1 MAGLSDLTALLRER
15 FSTNVSASLSN
26 LSAQQWIRLIA
37 IAGAY
42 MLLRPYLM
50 KIGGK
55 MQMRQLEAEHDA
67 AEAEALALAA
77 SRRPALSPNDL
88 RGTAAPSLSAGL
100 GIPDDS
106 DSDDYDPDD
115 DAITTGAAAAAA
127 STATSG
133 ADWGKTARRRQRKMV
148 RQLLSAHEKQLAEAQ
163 ADEEDK
169 DIAEF
174 LIE

>member
-1 MAGLSDLTALLRER
+1 MGLNDLVTLARER
-15 FSTNVSASLSN
+15 FSTNVSASISN

-67 AEAEALALAA
+67 AEQEALALAA
-77 SRRPALSPNDL
+77 KKRPALSPNDL
-88 RGTAAPSLSAGL
+88 RGTAAPGSMTGL
-100 GIPDDS
+100 LGLDGDS
-106 DSDDYDPDD
+106 DSDDDNDD
-115 DAITTGAAAAAA
+115 DNNNAP
-127 STATSG
+127 ATSSG
-133 ADWGKTARRRQRKMV
+133 ADWGKNARRRQRKMV

-174 LIE
+174 LQD